1 MHGHNNNVRKEG
13 RKERKKERK
22 KERRGRLK
30 KNDKY
35 EGRSFAA
42 LSEAPLVTRG

>member
-30 KNDKY
+30 KMTSMKV
-35 EGRSFAA
+35 EA
-42 LSEAPLVTRG
+42 LRR